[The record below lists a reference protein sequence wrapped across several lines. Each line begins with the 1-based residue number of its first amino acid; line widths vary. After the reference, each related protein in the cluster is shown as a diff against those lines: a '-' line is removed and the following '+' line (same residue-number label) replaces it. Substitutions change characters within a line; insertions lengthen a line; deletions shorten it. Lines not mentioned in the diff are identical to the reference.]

1 MTDITFSVI
10 INCKNSEKY
19 LKEAVDSVLDQSYE
33 NFEIIIVD
41 NNSKDNTSKIIQS
54 LSDFRIK
61 YFKLNNSLSLGEARN
76 FGLKNSNG
84 KFIGFLDSDDFWHC
98 EKLEKSLIQFNNYQ
112 TALVY
117 SNVNYFNEKDSF
129 QLYSNLKPFSKFIFN
144 DIIKDYNL
152 CISSCIFSR
161 MYLNKMKQLFD
172 LNLEVCED
180 FDFFLR
186 LSRLGQANYINEVLV
201 NYRIHSN
208 NLTKTKR
215 LLFFEEKEYV
225 INKLISQLQLEQ
237 KMAKSLF
244 FKNNLDKAKYYWKTN
259 KNNTAIK
266 LILMSDHS
274 SNHLLKIFYSTLF
287 LFRYNFILK
296 VHSLFKYKN
305 LDIEI

>member
-41 NNSKDNTSKIIQS
+41 NNSKDSTSKIIKS
-54 LSDFRIK
+54 LGDFRIK

-98 EKLEKSLIQFNNYQ
+98 EKLEKSLIQFNNDQ
-112 TALVY
+112 IALVY

-144 DIIKDYNL
+144 DIINNYNL
-152 CISSCIFSR
+152 CISSCVFSR
-161 MYLNKMKQLFD
+161 MYLNKMDQLFD

-186 LSRLGQANYINEVLV
+186 LSRLGEADYIDEVLV

-225 INKLISQLQLEQ
+225 INKLISQFQLKQ
-237 KMAKSLF
+237 KMVKSLF
-244 FKNNLDKAKYYWKTN
+244 FENKLDKAKYYWKTN
-259 KNNTAIK
+259 KNNRAIK
-266 LILMSDHS
+266 LILKSS
-274 SNHLLKIFYSTLF
+274 PSNHLLKMFYFILF

-296 VHSLFKYKN
+296 VYSLFKYKN